1 MSHCKIW
8 DCIMNAKNDIDGY
21 SSLHLCPLDLL
32 KLKLLNPKM
41 DFIQRYNSLMNIYL
55 KLEWNDDAEIVDKR
69 KNIIEKLQK

>member
-1 MSHCKIW
+1 
-8 DCIMNAKNDIDGY
+8 MNAKNDIDGY